1 MLQVVLPG
9 VFRPISDSWLLASC
23 LREELEP
30 GAEVA
35 DVCTGSGVL
44 AVTAKLHGAASVMAV
59 DASRRAVLS
68 ATLSAWR
75 NGVTI
80 RARRGDLFAPLAGRL
95 FDVIVSNPPYVPS
108 ESDAIPRRGI
118 KRAWDAGRNGRA
130 LLDRVCRQAPDH
142 LRGGGALLVVHS
154 SICGEDRTRRLLEEG
169 GLAVGVM
176 ARRRGALGP
185 LMAERVA
192 TLERRGLVD
201 AGQRDEEILVIRAR
215 KALT

>member
-1 MLQVVLPG
+1 MYPPKATQ
-9 VFRPISDSWLLASC
+9 F
-23 LREELEP
+23 
-30 GAEVA
+30 
-35 DVCTGSGVL
+35 
-44 AVTAKLHGAASVMAV
+44 HG
-59 DASRRAVLS
+59 
-68 ATLSAWR
+68 
-75 NGVTI
+75 
-80 RARRGDLFAPLAGRL
+80 
-95 FDVIVSNPPYVPS
+95 
-108 ESDAIPRRGI
+108 EGI